1 MADLVL
7 LLLDSKRTRNDF
19 YNNFWVASTPSV
31 GQNFAKKNVTSFMDG
46 PWRGRGLRIGDD
58 HQGLR
63 GWAFSPFGKGPYSK
77 PVLGVGSCKGN
88 EPFIKIKPSSSGL
101 SGLWFG
107 KGPCSKSAFV
117 WCREHETKDLLNGIS
132 KLISFFSFCSKMS
145 TLQLLFQNHCKLWH
159 YQNIYF
165 WVFTI
170 FHQQVSY
177 ETKLMNEV
185 RKLLECFKLY
195 AMIGKCWKVKF
206 EEIRF

>member
-1 MADLVL
+1 
-7 LLLDSKRTRNDF
+7 
-19 YNNFWVASTPSV
+19 
-31 GQNFAKKNVTSFMDG
+31 MDG

-117 WCREHETKDLLNGIS
+117 WCREHETKDL
-132 KLISFFSFCSKMS
+132 
-145 TLQLLFQNHCKLWH
+145 
-159 YQNIYF
+159 
-165 WVFTI
+165 
-170 FHQQVSY
+170 
-177 ETKLMNEV
+177 
-185 RKLLECFKLY
+185 
-195 AMIGKCWKVKF
+195 
-206 EEIRF
+206 

>member
-1 MADLVL
+1 MADLVF
-7 LLLDSKRTRNDF
+7 LLLDTRHHRNGFYKNIFFQLHLYGRWEGSKF
-19 YNNFWVASTPSV
+19 CE
-31 GQNFAKKNVTSFMDG
+31 KIVTSFMDG

-117 WCREHETKDLLNGIS
+117 WCREHETKDLLIGVS
-132 KLISFFSFCSKMS
+132 KLISFISICSKMS
-145 TLQLLFQNHCKLWH
+145 TLQLPF
-159 YQNIYF
+159 
-165 WVFTI
+165 
-170 FHQQVSY
+170 
-177 ETKLMNEV
+177 
-185 RKLLECFKLY
+185 
-195 AMIGKCWKVKF
+195 
-206 EEIRF
+206 